1 LLSSLPD
8 RSVSLISQIV
18 KKFKSFDRRRQA
30 LTTVGVVGSLGS
42 VGIFLIEPSFLTP
55 DKLLVFAVFVGLLFG
70 QAKQVFIRLAPFVA
84 LLLVYESFRGI
95 VPGLNHRV
103 NYTWMPEV
111 DRWMFGSLPTE
122 TLQRWWWNGQTQW
135 YDFVFYLPYMLHF
148 VLPLGLAIVVW
159 KTREHEYWRYVTAFV
174 GISFAAFVIYLLFP
188 AAPPWMSSN
197 MGLIE
202 PISRV
207 SSSVWLSL
215 GINDFPSL
223 YSQIAANPVA
233 AVPSLHAAY
242 ATLFTMFIIGF
253 FKSRWRYVS
262 LIYPVLIYVGTVYQ
276 GEHYVIDAI
285 LGVVLAVAG
294 FYSSPYIARVFSLV
308 WRHIQYLPALLLRKV

>member
-1 LLSSLPD
+1 L
-8 RSVSLISQIV
+8 V
-18 KKFKSFDRRRQA
+18 KKAIKQFKNFDRRRQV
-30 LTTVGVVGSLGS
+30 LIGTGVVGSLGS
-42 VGIFLIEPSFLTP
+42 VGVFLVEPSFPTP
-55 DKLLVFAVFVGLLFG
+55 DKLLLFAVFIGLLFG

-103 NYTWMPEV
+103 NYMWMPEV

-122 TLQRWWWNGQTQW
+122 TLQKWWWNGQTQW

-148 VLPLGLAIVVW
+148 VLPLGLAVIVW

-174 GISFAAFVIYLLFP
+174 GISFAAFVVYLLFP
-188 AAPPWMSSN
+188 AAPPWMSSE

-202 PISRV
+202 PINRI
-207 SSSVWLSL
+207 SSSVWFSL
-215 GINDFPSL
+215 GINDFPSF
-223 YSQIAANPVA
+223 YSQVAANPVA

-242 ATLFTMFIIGF
+242 ATLFVMFVVSF
-253 FKSRWRYVS
+253 FKSRWRYLSVV
-262 LIYPVLIYVGTVYQ
+262 YPVLIYVGTVYQ

-285 LGVVLAVAG
+285 LGAALAIVG
-294 FYSSPYIARVFSLV
+294 FYVSPYVVKGITGGWQRVKL
-308 WRHIQYLPALLLRKV
+308 LPAQLSRLAPRGR